1 MPSVPT
7 PCPTDYLRHC
17 LLGVALSLFVAGCG
31 STHTATRG
39 EVAVDLRSE
48 PKPDATFRALPHQAY
63 TPDDWPETLEAR
75 VYLPDTSG
83 GALRPAALIVHGGG
97 WQNRTP
103 DDMTSIAESLAQEG
117 YVAVNI
123 EHRFAPDY
131 RFPAQLHDLQQ
142 AMAWLHDN
150 APAWRVDTDR
160 IVGVGFSSGAQLVSL
175 LAVSG
180 AEGPLASP
188 YGGDHARLAAVL
200 AGGTPSDLLKFDD
213 GRLVVDF
220 LGGTRAEV
228 PEQYRLASPA
238 RQVTTDTPP
247 FFLFHGTWDQL
258 VPVDHAT
265 DFKAELEAKGVET
278 ELYLQHWRG
287 HLASFL
293 TKGGAIDAGIAF
305 LNRQVNGH

>member
-1 MPSVPT
+1 MPSPYPT
-7 PCPTDYLRHC
+7 SRSRHC
-17 LLGVALSLFVAGCG
+17 LLGVALSLLIVGCS
-31 STHTATRG
+31 STHTATQGEAAIERRG
-39 EVAVDLRSE
+39 EPEADTS
-48 PKPDATFRALPHQAY
+48 FRALPGQAY
-63 TPDDWPETLEAR
+63 TPADWPETLEAH
-75 VYLPDTSG
+75 VYLPDTSSSTL
-83 GALRPAALIVHGGG
+83 LRPAALVVHGGG

-103 DDMTSIAESLAQEG
+103 DDMTPIAERLAQEG

-123 EHRFAPDY
+123 EHRFAPEY

-150 APAWRVDTDR
+150 AHAWRVDTDH
-160 IVGVGFSSGAQLVSL
+160 IVGVGFSSGAHLVSL
-175 LAVSG
+175 LAVAG
-180 AEGPLASP
+180 TEGPLASP

-200 AGGTPSDLLKFDD
+200 AGGTPSDLFKFDD
-213 GRLVVDF
+213 GRLVVEF

-247 FFLFHGTWDQL
+247 FFLFHGTWDRL

-265 DFKAELEAKGVET
+265 DFKSELAAKGVET

-287 HLASFL
+287 HVTSFL
-293 TKGGAIDAGIAF
+293 TRGGAIDAGIAF
-305 LNRQVNGH
+305 LNRQVNGQ